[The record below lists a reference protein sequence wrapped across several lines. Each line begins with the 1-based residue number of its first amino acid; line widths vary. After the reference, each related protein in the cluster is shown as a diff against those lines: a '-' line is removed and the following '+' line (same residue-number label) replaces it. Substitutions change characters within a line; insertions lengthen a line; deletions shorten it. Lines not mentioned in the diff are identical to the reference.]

1 MITGKTIALTVW
13 TFVSKVMSLLFNMM
27 SRMDNGDCFSTI
39 LSLGLSPHLSW
50 GESDLGA
57 ELYTRTMTFQKV

>member
-1 MITGKTIALTVW
+1 MITRKSIALTVW
-13 TFVSKVMSLLFNMM
+13 TFVSKVMSLLFNML
-27 SRMDNGDCFSTI
+27 SRMDNRDYFSTI